1 MILPL
6 HFFLRYFFIA
16 VNKNLDLRSNQFKL
30 IRMLNSDPDYQSY
43 VLLVKIYMSLCN
55 INKSVEVDYYKVKCD
70 GEFRIIIPR
79 NFSKITSAYLEEMSI
94 RYTFSESEG
103 IMKYDDLPIFDL
115 RPHQPEI
122 DLYRVRFDPATDVQ
136 VSVIVL
142 IALQLL
148 WASFSFL
155 SLPSFFVNVLP
166 PVLTTCLIPF
176 LLDILHSQW

>member
-1 MILPL
+1 MTSPL
-6 HFFLRYFFIA
+6 IPRYFLIA

-136 VSVIVL
+136 VSSIVL
-142 IALQLL
+142 IVLQLM
-148 WASFSFL
+148 SIIYFL
-155 SLPSFFVNVLP
+155 VNVLP
-166 PVLTTCLIPF
+166 PVLTASALF
-176 LLDILHSQW
+176 LSCWTFFLSQW